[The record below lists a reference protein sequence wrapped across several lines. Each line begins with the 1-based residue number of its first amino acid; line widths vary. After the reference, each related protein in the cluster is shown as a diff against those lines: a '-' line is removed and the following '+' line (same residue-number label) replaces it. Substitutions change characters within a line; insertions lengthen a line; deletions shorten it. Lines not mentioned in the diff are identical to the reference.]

1 MTSATALADEL
12 LDVLGTLMPLEATF
26 VGIPGHDAALPDPS
40 EAGHARIRERA
51 AGVLARARASADTD
65 RVTLGVV
72 VQQAEAVLTQLDA
85 RVVEFTLADP
95 MFAVGISHLAFLP
108 QLAPSGERAEEDY
121 LSRLAGLPAFYEA
134 LAQRQADGLRSG
146 RTPVDRNARNAVAF
160 LDRYLAQEELFAQP
174 LTGGRGERRDRLV
187 AEVVR
192 PALARYR
199 EFLATDVVGRG
210 RPDDRP
216 GLCRLEDGSTHYAAL
231 ARMHTTTGH
240 TPEELHQLGLDVLAG
255 LEAEYAEIGGRE
267 FGLTDPAQ
275 VRRRLRT
282 SADLRWTD
290 AEEMLETA
298 RAAVA
303 RATAA
308 APDWFHRI
316 PRAECVVR
324 PVPEADAPVAA
335 PAYYLPAALDGSR
348 PGVYFTNTHEV
359 RTRDRFIAE
368 TVAFHE
374 AVPGHHFEVSLA
386 QELTDLPLLRRIAP
400 VTAYGEG
407 WGLYSERLADE
418 MGLFSSDLM
427 RLGMVAEDSVR
438 AARLVVDTG
447 LHALGWTRSQCVEFL
462 RTHTVLSEV
471 EVQSETDR
479 YIECPGQ
486 ALAYM
491 TGRLEIL
498 RLRRFAADALGEAF
512 SLKDFHDVVLGG
524 GPLPLSVLEEVVRAW
539 VGSWHT
545 SSTTIQSGE
554 HDA

>member
-1 MTSATALADEL
+1 MTSEATALADEL
-12 LDVLGTLMPLEATF
+12 LEVLATWTPLEATF
-26 VGIPGHDAALPDPS
+26 VGIDGHDAELTDPG
-40 EAGHARIRERA
+40 EDAHREIRDRA
-51 AGVLARARASADTD
+51 AGILARARASADAD

-72 VQQAEAVLTQLDA
+72 VQQAEAVVTQLDA
-85 RVVEFTLADP
+85 RTVEFTFADP
-95 MFAVGISHLAFLP
+95 MFATGVSHLTFLP

-121 LSRLAGLPAFYEA
+121 LTRLAALPAFYEA
-134 LAQRQADGLRSG
+134 LAQRQGDGLRAG
-146 RTPVDRNARNAVAF
+146 RTPVDRNVGNAIAF

-199 EFLATDVVGRG
+199 EFVATEVAGNG
-210 RPDDRP
+210 RPGDRP
-216 GLCRLEDGSTHYAAL
+216 GLCWLEDGEAHYAAL
-231 ARMHTTTGH
+231 ARMHTTTDH
-240 TPEELHQLGLDVLAG
+240 TPEELHRLGLDVLAE
-255 LEAEYAEIGGRE
+255 LEAEYAELGGRE
-267 FGLTDPAQ
+267 FGLTDPAA

-282 SADLRWTD
+282 DESLRWRD

-308 APDWFHRI
+308 APDWFHRM

-324 PVPEADAPVAA
+324 AVPDADAPVAA
-335 PAYYLPAALDGSR
+335 AAYYFPPALDGSR

-374 AVPGHHFEVSLA
+374 SVPGHHFETSLA
-386 QELTDLPLLRRIAP
+386 LELTDLPQLRRVAP
-400 VTAYGEG
+400 VTAYSEG
-407 WGLYSERLADE
+407 WGLYTERLADE
-418 MGLFSSDLM
+418 MGLFSSDVM

-447 LHALGWTRSQCVEFL
+447 LHALHWTREQCVEFL

-479 YIECPGQ
+479 YIESPGQ

-498 RLRRFAADALGEAF
+498 RLRRFAESALGESF
-512 SLKDFHDVVLGG
+512 DIKDFHDVVLGG
-524 GPLPLSVLEEVVRAW
+524 GPLPLKVLGDVVRAW
-539 VGSWHT
+539 AG
-545 SSTTIQSGE
+545 
-554 HDA
+554 

>member
-1 MTSATALADEL
+1 MTSEASALADEL
-12 LDVLGTLMPLEATF
+12 LDVLGTWVPLEATL
-26 VGIPGHDAALPDPS
+26 VGIPGHDTELTDPGEAAQR
-40 EAGHARIRERA
+40 EIRERT
-51 AGVLARARASADTD
+51 AGILARARASEDTD

-72 VQQAEAVLTQLDA
+72 VQQAEAVITQLDA

-95 MFAVGISHLAFLP
+95 MFATGISHLFFLP
-108 QLAPSGERAEEDY
+108 QLTPSGERAEEDY
-121 LSRLAGLPAFYEA
+121 LTRLAALPAFYDA
-134 LAQRQADGLRSG
+134 LAQRQRDGLRAG
-146 RTPVDRNARNAVAF
+146 RTPVDRMAHNAVAF
-160 LDRYLAQEELFAQP
+160 LDRYLAQAELFTQP
-174 LTGGRGERRDRLV
+174 LTGDRGERRDRLV

-192 PALARYR
+192 PAVTRYR
-199 EFLATDVVGRG
+199 EFLATEIAGHG

-216 GLCRLEDGSTHYAAL
+216 GLCWLEDGEAHYAAL
-231 ARMHTTTGH
+231 ARMHTTTDH
-240 TPEELHQLGLDVLAG
+240 TPAELHQLGLDVLAG

-267 FGLTDPAQ
+267 FGLTDPAD

-282 SADLRWTD
+282 DESLRWRD

-308 APDWFHRI
+308 APGWFHRM

-324 PVPEADAPVAA
+324 AVPEADAPVAA
-335 PAYYLPAALDGSR
+335 PAYYFPPALDGSR
-348 PGVYFTNTHEV
+348 PGIYFTNTHEV

-374 AVPGHHFEVSLA
+374 SVPGHHFETSLA
-386 QELTDLPLLRRIAP
+386 LERTDLPQLRRVAP
-400 VTAYGEG
+400 VTAYSEG
-407 WGLYSERLADE
+407 WGLYTERLADE
-418 MGLFSSDLM
+418 MGLFSGEIM

-447 LHALGWTRSQCVEFL
+447 LHAMGWTREQCVEFL
-462 RTHTVLSEV
+462 RTRTVLTEV

-479 YIECPGQ
+479 YIESPGQ

-498 RLRRFAADALGEAF
+498 RLRRFAEEKLGETF
-512 SLKDFHDVVLGG
+512 DIKDFHEVVLGG
-524 GPLPLSVLEEVVRAW
+524 GPLPLKVLGDVVRAW
-539 VGSWHT
+539 VG
-545 SSTTIQSGE
+545 
-554 HDA
+554 

>member
-1 MTSATALADEL
+1 MTSAAALADEL
-12 LDVLGTLMPLEATF
+12 LDVLGSSMPLEATF
-26 VGIPGHDAALPDPS
+26 VGIPGHDAELPDPS

-51 AGVLARARASADTD
+51 ADVLARARASVDPD

-85 RVVEFTLADP
+85 RVVEFTLAAP
-95 MFAVGISHLAFLP
+95 MFAIGISHLSFLP
-108 QLAPSGERAEEDY
+108 QLTPSGDQAEEDY
-121 LSRLAGLPAFYEA
+121 LTRLAALPAFYAA
-134 LAQRQADGLRSG
+134 LAQRQLDGLRAG

-160 LDRYLAQEELFAQP
+160 LDRYLAQDELFAQP
-174 LTGGRGERRDRLV
+174 LTAGRGERRDRLV
-187 AEVVR
+187 AEAVR
-192 PALARYR
+192 PALTRYR

-216 GLCRLEDGSTHYAAL
+216 GLCRLEDGAAHYAAL
-231 ARMHTTTGH
+231 ARMHTTTSH
-240 TPEELHQLGLDVLAG
+240 TPEELHELGLDVLAG
-255 LEAEYAEIGGRE
+255 LEAEYAEIGARE
-267 FGLTDPAQ
+267 FGLTDPAE

-282 SADLRWTD
+282 SASLRWRD
-290 AEEMLETA
+290 AEEMLEVA

-308 APDWFHRI
+308 APEWFHRV

-324 PVPEADAPVAA
+324 AVPAADAPVAA

-348 PGVYFTNTHEV
+348 PGIYFTNTHEV
-359 RTRDRFIAE
+359 HKRDRFIAE

-462 RTHTVLSEV
+462 RKHTVLSEV

-491 TGRLEIL
+491 TRRLEIL
-498 RLRRFAADALGEAF
+498 RLRRFAAEALGERF
-512 SLKDFHDVVLGG
+512 SLRDFHGVVLGG

-539 VGSWHT
+539 VG
-545 SSTTIQSGE
+545 
-554 HDA
+554 

>member
-26 VGIPGHDAALPDPS
+26 VGIPGHDAELPDPS

-51 AGVLARARASADTD
+51 ADVLARARASTDAD

-95 MFAVGISHLAFLP
+95 MFAVGISHLSFLP
-108 QLAPSGERAEEDY
+108 QLTPSGAEAEEDY
-121 LSRLAGLPAFYEA
+121 LTRLAALPAFYTA
-134 LAQRQADGLRSG
+134 LAQRQLDGVRAG

-174 LTGGRGERRDRLV
+174 LTDGRGERRDRLV
-187 AEVVR
+187 AEAVR
-192 PALARYR
+192 PALTRYR
-199 EFLATDVVGRG
+199 EFLVADVVGHG

-216 GLCRLEDGSTHYAAL
+216 GLCWLENGSTHYAAL
-231 ARMHTTTGH
+231 ARMHTTTRH
-240 TPEELHQLGLDVLAG
+240 TPDELHQLGLEVLAG
-255 LEAEYAEIGGRE
+255 LEAEYSEIGGRE
-267 FGLTDPAQ
+267 FGLTNPAE

-282 SADLRWTD
+282 DETLRWRD

-298 RAAVA
+298 RSAVA

-308 APDWFHRI
+308 APDWFHRT

-324 PVPEADAPVAA
+324 AVPSADAPVAA

-348 PGVYFTNTHEV
+348 PGMYFTNTHEV

-447 LHALGWTRSQCVEFL
+447 LHALGWPRSRCVSFL
-462 RTHTVLSEV
+462 REHTVLSEV

-498 RLRRFAADALGEAF
+498 RLRRFAAEALGEGF
-512 SLKDFHDVVLGG
+512 SLKDFHGVVLGG
-524 GPLPLSVLEEVVRAW
+524 GPVPLSVLEEVVRDW
-539 VGSWHT
+539 VG
-545 SSTTIQSGE
+545 
-554 HDA
+554 

>member
-1 MTSATALADEL
+1 MTSEAIALADEL
-12 LDVLGTLMPLEATF
+12 LDVLGTWVPLEATF
-26 VGIPGHDAALPDPS
+26 VGIPGHDAELTDPA
-40 EAGHARIRERA
+40 EAAHQRLRERA
-51 AGVLARARASADTD
+51 ADVLARARASADAD

-72 VQQAEAVLTQLDA
+72 VQQAEAVVTQLDA
-85 RVVEFTLADP
+85 RVVEFTFADP

-108 QLAPSGERAEEDY
+108 QLTPSGERAEEDY
-121 LSRLAGLPAFYEA
+121 LTRLAALPAFYDA
-134 LAQRQADGLRSG
+134 LAQRQRDGLRAG
-146 RTPVDRNARNAVAF
+146 RTPVDRNVRNAVAF

-174 LTGGRGERRDRLV
+174 LTGDRGERRDRLV
-187 AEVVR
+187 ADVVR
-192 PALARYR
+192 PALRRYR
-199 EFLATDVVGRG
+199 EFVATEVAGQG
-210 RPDDRP
+210 RPGDRP
-216 GLCRLEDGSTHYAAL
+216 GLCWLEDGEAHYAAL
-231 ARMHTTTGH
+231 ARMHTTTDH

-267 FGLTDPAQ
+267 FGLTDPAE

-282 SADLRWTD
+282 DESLRWRD

-308 APDWFHRI
+308 APDWFHRM
-316 PRAECVVR
+316 PAAECVVR
-324 PVPEADAPVAA
+324 AVPEADAPVAA
-335 PAYYLPAALDGSR
+335 PAYYFPPALDGSR

-374 AVPGHHFEVSLA
+374 AVPGHHFETSLA
-386 QELTDLPLLRRIAP
+386 LERTDLPQLRRVAP
-400 VTAYGEG
+400 VTAYSEG
-407 WGLYSERLADE
+407 WALYTERLADE
-418 MGLFSSDLM
+418 MGLFSGDLM

-447 LHALGWTRSQCVEFL
+447 LHALRWTREQCVEFL
-462 RTHTVLSEV
+462 RAHTVLSEV

-479 YIECPGQ
+479 YIESPGQ

-498 RLRRFAADALGEAF
+498 RLRRYAEEKLGKAF
-512 SLKDFHDVVLGG
+512 DIKDFHDVVLGG
-524 GPLPLSVLEEVVRAW
+524 GPLPLKVLGDVVRAW
-539 VGSWHT
+539 AG
-545 SSTTIQSGE
+545 
-554 HDA
+554 

>member
-12 LDVLGTLMPLEATF
+12 LDVLGSWMPVEATF
-26 VGIPGHDAALPDPS
+26 VGIPGHDAELGDPG
-40 EAGHARIRERA
+40 EAAHQRIRERA
-51 AGVLARARASADTD
+51 AGILARALASADAD

-72 VQQAEAVLTQLDA
+72 AQQAEAVVVQLDA

-95 MFAVGISHLAFLP
+95 MVAAGISHLAFLP
-108 QLAPSGERAEEDY
+108 QLTPSGERAEEDY
-121 LSRLAGLPAFYEA
+121 LTRLAALPAFYDT
-134 LAQRQADGLRSG
+134 LAQRQRDGLRAG
-146 RTPVDRNARNAVAF
+146 RTPVDRMARNAVAF
-160 LDRYLAQEELFAQP
+160 LDRYLAQEEMFAQP
-174 LTGGRGERRDRLV
+174 LTGDRGERRDRLV

-199 EFLATDVVGRG
+199 EFLAIEVAGHG

-216 GLCRLEDGSTHYAAL
+216 GLCWLEDGEAHYAAL
-231 ARMHTTTGH
+231 ARMHTTTDH
-240 TPEELHQLGLDVLAG
+240 TPDELHQLGLDVLAG

-267 FGLTDPAQ
+267 FGLTDPAD

-282 SADLRWTD
+282 DESLRWRD
-290 AEEMLETA
+290 AEEMLQTA

-308 APDWFHRI
+308 APDWFHRV

-324 PVPEADAPVAA
+324 AVPETDAPVAA
-335 PAYYLPAALDGSR
+335 PAYYLPPALDGSR
-348 PGVYFTNTHEV
+348 PGIYFTNTHEV
-359 RTRDRFIAE
+359 HTRDRFIAE

-374 AVPGHHFEVSLA
+374 SVPGHHFEVSLA

-407 WGLYSERLADE
+407 WGLYTERLADE
-418 MGLFSSDLM
+418 MGLFSGDLM

-447 LHALGWTRSQCVEFL
+447 LHALRWTREQCAEFL
-462 RTHTVLSEV
+462 RAHTVLSEV

-498 RLRRFAADALGEAF
+498 RLRRFAEEKLGDSF
-512 SLKDFHDVVLGG
+512 DIKDFHDVVLGG
-524 GPLPLSVLEEVVRAW
+524 GPLPLKVLEDVVRAW
-539 VGSWHT
+539 AG
-545 SSTTIQSGE
+545 
-554 HDA
+554 